1 MHKINHSVR
10 VTRESSLFV
19 QVRYKDQQ
27 ANYLIV
33 IVIIESVAIKKMGM
47 GG

>member
-33 IVIIESVAIKKMGM
+33 IVIESVAIKKMGM